1 MLKYIILIIGFL
13 LLIKGA
19 DLFVDKATIIAT
31 KLKIPKIIIGMTI
44 VAIGTSLPE
53 LSVSVQSSILGL
65 NDMCVANVIG
75 SNIFN
80 LLMITGTIALL
91 SKVKI
96 NNFMNVFK
104 TFGVYIL
111 LIVLSLDKNLSLLD
125 GIILLG
131 VFIAYMINMV
141 KSESYTEE
149 ENEDVVKE
157 HILKTIVLGLIG
169 LAGIAY
175 GGNLVIESARD
186 IALSLGMS
194 ENLVGLTVVALGT
207 SLPEYVTSIVA
218 CKKDEMDIAIGNIL
232 GSNIFNILLVLGLA
246 SLLAPI
252 SVSIVTLID
261 ALFMFITMI
270 LFIIFTFKKR
280 TVNKFTGIMF
290 IMTYVTYIC
299 YTIIR

>member
-131 VFIAYMINMV
+131 VFIAYMINMI

-157 HILKTIVLGLIG
+157 HILKTIVLGLLG

-290 IMTYVTYIC
+290 IMTYVAYIC

>member
-96 NNFMNVFK
+96 NNFMNIFK

-131 VFIAYMINMV
+131 VFIAYMINMI

-280 TVNKFTGIMF
+280 TVNKFIGIMF
-290 IMTYVTYIC
+290 IMTYVVYIC

>member
-131 VFIAYMINMV
+131 VFIAYMINMI

-280 TVNKFTGIMF
+280 TVNKFTGITF
-290 IMTYVTYIC
+290 IITYVAYIC

>member
-131 VFIAYMINMV
+131 VFIAYMINMI

-157 HILKTIVLGLIG
+157 HILKTIILGLIG

-290 IMTYVTYIC
+290 IMTYVAYIC

>member
-131 VFIAYMINMV
+131 VFIAYMINMI

-290 IMTYVTYIC
+290 IMTYVAYIC